1 MSVLTKLF
9 IQIEFIER
17 LREKGP
23 SVLNVKVMEEK
34 LVDIQSQQR
43 ITEIL
48 RGRTFEAKHVHI
60 FSHMP
65 SRIER
70 T

>member
-34 LVDIQSQQR
+34 LVDIQSQQ
-43 ITEIL
+43 I
-48 RGRTFEAKHVHI
+48 GQ
-60 FSHMP
+60 
-65 SRIER
+65 
-70 T
+70 